1 MPKAKKIPVED
12 HTDIGWVDHRKKL
25 RDLGPIDSLVLHQ
38 AGFKRTN
45 DSPHDYRKVK
55 AHYVITRGGRILMYH
70 PANRELWSSN
80 GFNKRS
86 VAVEF
91 IGNMPSTQGKWYK
104 PEKFGTDQLEDAQIE
119 AGRALAEHLMGDL
132 FITHIFAHR
141 QASSSRG
148 NCPGPDI
155 WSTVGQW
162 AIEELGLKDG
172 GANYTVGDGKSI
184 PDSWR
189 TWYVY

>member
-1 MPKAKKIPVED
+1 MPKAMNIPVED
-12 HTDIGWVDHRKKL
+12 YTTIGKADHRKKT
-25 RDLGPIDSLVLHQ
+25 RDLGTVDSLVLHQ
-38 AGFKRTN
+38 AGFKRSN
-45 DSPHDYRKVK
+45 DSPDDYRKVK
-55 AHYVITRGGRILMYH
+55 SHYVITRGGRILQYH
-70 PANRELWSSN
+70 PADWVLWSSN
-80 GFNKRS
+80 GFNDRS

-104 PEKFGTDQLEDAQIE
+104 PEKFGADQLEDAQIE
-119 AGRALAEHLMGDL
+119 AGRALVEHLLDEL
-132 FITHIFAHR
+132 SITHVFAHR
-141 QASSSRG
+141 QSSGSRG

-162 AIEELGLKDG
+162 AMEELGMLDG
-172 GANYTVGDGKSI
+172 GFNYVKGSGKAI